1 MLKANNKKEKL
12 LIPIGSIL
20 SLKNICLDPNLEDQT
35 KVVVYICK
43 NNDSIGIAICQLSDK
58 SLETSQR
65 QIDIKIP
72 YTDDFIFIWCTGGD
86 VHIIGHYENMVYS
99 KEIDS
104 SKKRTFPQE
113 DILSSDS
120 NNSNNSSNSSGN
132 NSNVDLSVWNYNSNS
147 SQSKRCKSI
156 RAIKKPSGIT
166 ITDHSIGNGA
176 EPTSGSIVKITYEG
190 FFADGSPFDKKGSEE
205 VPFVFRKGIG
215 QVIEGLDLGL
225 EGMRVGGYREIQIP
239 SELG

>member
-1 MLKANNKKEKL
+1 MKILKANNKKEKL
-12 LIPIGSIL
+12 LIPTGSIL
-20 SLKNICLDPNLEDQT
+20 SLKNICLDPNIEDQT

-58 SLETSQR
+58 SVETSQR

-72 YTDDFIFIWCTGGD
+72 YSDDFIFVWCTGGD

-99 KEIDS
+99 NEINL
-104 SKKRTFPQE
+104 SKKRIIPQE
-113 DILSSDS
+113 DILTSDS
-120 NNSNNSSNSSGN
+120 NSSNS
-132 NSNVDLSVWNYNSNS
+132 NSNSNNYNTDLSVWNYNSKS
-147 SQSKRCKSI
+147 DQSKRCKSI
-156 RAIKKPSGIT
+156 KAIKKPSGIT

-190 FFADGSPFDKKGSEE
+190 FFADGSLFDKKGSEGA
-205 VPFVFRKGIG
+205 PFVFRKGIG

-225 EGMRVGGYREIQIP
+225 EGMRVGGYREVQIP